1 MAGHRGVVDRGAG
14 VTEATKYDA
23 YTAVQVAEGV
33 YHLGVQDKQNIW
45 SNVPYLIVDGDEA
58 VVIDPGSARP
68 GFFEVVLR
76 KIRSVIDPARIKHV
90 IVQHQDP
97 DLAAA
102 VPLLEPHIAPD
113 YQLHCPLE
121 SRILVEHYGTRAT
134 PRALDDGDTL
144 VFGEGRTLVFAMTPY
159 CHFVGSM
166 VTYDARTRTLFSS
179 DAFGGFTDE
188 ARLWAGPDYPIQMT
202 VFLGEY
208 LGSKRALEYAL
219 KRLELLDRT
228 HGIDRIC
235 PQHGSMIPGE
245 LVPAY
250 LAAGHRLEVGG
261 QIDSL
266 AKKHGITLT
275 QVD

>member
-1 MAGHRGVVDRGAG
+1 MPTAE
-14 VTEATKYDA
+14 TYDA
-23 YTAVQVAEGV
+23 TTAFRVTEGV
-33 YHLGVQDKQNIW
+33 YHLGVQDKENIW
-45 SNVPYLIVDGDEA
+45 SNVPYLLVSGDEA
-58 VVIDPGSARP
+58 CVIDPGSARP
-68 GFFEVVLR
+68 EFFEVVLA
-76 KIRSVIDPARIKHV
+76 KIQSVIDPRKVKHV

-102 VPLLEPHIAPD
+102 VPLLEPHIADD

-121 SRILVEHYGTRAT
+121 ARILIEHYNARAT
-134 PRALDDGDTL
+134 PRPLEDGDTL
-144 VFGEGRTLVFAMTPY
+144 VFGEGRTLTFAMTPY

-166 VTYDARTRTLFSS
+166 VTYDAQTRTLFSS
-179 DAFGGFTDE
+179 DAFGGFSDE
-188 ARLWAGPDYPIQMT
+188 ARLWAGIDYPMQMT

-219 KRLELLDRT
+219 KRIELLAET

-261 QIDSL
+261 QLDAL
-266 AKKHGITLT
+266 ARKHGITLT
-275 QVD
+275 EADA